1 MQWQSLH
8 SKGFYPSYTLKF
20 EHFKLHSYQSNKCDG
35 KYAQTEQTCEQK
47 YWYHIEAVHEEK
59 KSFLMQMWYFKFN
72 NSI

>member
-47 YWYHIEAVHEEK
+47 YW
-59 KSFLMQMWYFKFN
+59 
-72 NSI
+72 